1 MVQKQPVKPP
11 VKAASRPEAAKP
23 TFTMRHLWRMTLWG
37 GTAASA
43 LFVAVL
49 STRSD
54 VGAERVATIFPAL
67 RGHDRLQVVA
77 QSVDTQ
83 AERHRLADAVRNL
96 TAENERLQSRLA
108 AVEQNMNDITGSV
121 SRQIAAVKAE
131 TTNPWPVDAKPE
143 PISAADIASTVTPT
157 AGFGA
162 PLPPPPKTSPAAPAP
177 APARVA
183 AAAPSE
189 FAVDIGSA
197 LSIQALRARW
207 LGIRSAHPQL
217 FEGLIPTVA
226 LREIAKSKRVE
237 LRLVVGPLANGEAA
251 ARLCAALAPFR
262 LYCQPASFG
271 PQHIA
276 LE

>member
-1 MVQKQPVKPP
+1 VEIKRQAVKPP
-11 VKAASRPEAAKP
+11 VKAASKPAAARKN
-23 TFTMRHLWRMTLWG
+23 FTMRHLWRMTLWG

-43 LFVAVL
+43 LLIAVL
-49 STRSD
+49 TSRSE
-54 VGAERVATIFPAL
+54 VGSERIATAFPAL
-67 RGHDRLQVVA
+67 RGHERVQLATRSFDA
-77 QSVDTQ
+77 Q
-83 AERHRLADAVRNL
+83 AETRRLAAAVHDL
-96 TAENERLQSRLA
+96 TAENDQLRSRLA

-131 TTNPWPVDAKPE
+131 ATNPWPADAKPE
-143 PISAADIASTVTPT
+143 PLSAADVTSVIAPT

-162 PLPPPPKTSPAAPAP
+162 PLPSPPQTSPAQLAPLP
-177 APARVA
+177 A
-183 AAAPSE
+183 AATAARSE

-217 FEGLIPTVA
+217 FEGLTPTVV

-237 LRLVVGPLANGEAA
+237 LRLVVGPLVNAEAA
-251 ARLCAALAPFR
+251 ARLCTALAPFR
-262 LYCQPASFG
+262 LSCQPASFG
-271 PQHIA
+271 TEHIA